1 MTTPRRSA
9 RPARRRSRLAGAALA
24 LVGAAAGLAACSS
37 DPATDTTQTTAPSAP
52 KSAGAASLN
61 VFQFRVDNQSEQ
73 PTVPVKLCYA
83 EITAGS
89 CETHDVAKNHPTD
102 AYIHGEIAG
111 VVGKIPENVPAGT
124 PTGVSYHLYNP
135 AVGLPTFKAVSAKY
149 ATADY
154 LKYSEAPNKSAF
166 PADSGEVKE
175 FSLEDNDYYYDFT
188 VNGYELRIN
197 RKGDATANGDK
208 VVWLTILKAPVIPI
222 STPTTT
228 TAAP

>member
-9 RPARRRSRLAGAALA
+9 RPARRRSRLAGAALV
-24 LVGAAAGLAACSS
+24 LVGAAASLAACSS
-37 DPATDTTQTTAPSAP
+37 DPATDTAQTTAPAVQ

-73 PTVPVKLCYA
+73 PTVPVRLCYA

-89 CETHDVAKNHPTD
+89 CETRDVAKNHPTD

-124 PTGVSYHLYNP
+124 PTGVSYHLFNP
-135 AVGLPTFKAVSAKY
+135 AIGLPEFDAVSAKY
-149 ATADY
+149 ATAEN
-154 LKYSEAPNKSAF
+154 LKYSEAPNKTAF
-166 PADSGEVKE
+166 PADSGEVQK
-175 FSLEDNDYYYDFT
+175 FPLKDNDYYYDFT
-188 VNGYELRIN
+188 VNDYELRIN

-208 VVWLTILKAPVIPI
+208 VVWLTILKAPVIP
-222 STPTTT
+222 TATTT
-228 TAAP
+228 SAAP